1 MKTAVAKRKKAAAIQ
16 KRFSGILVHPRHPFP
31 ALTASEI
38 LAAVLMNLLIFS
50 KPPVSL
56 SGSVF
61 LWDRPVMVIPLTSPF
76 PHLPDSLC

>member
-16 KRFSGILVHPRHPFP
+16 KRFSGILVHPTSFP
-31 ALTASEI
+31 SPYGIGDLGSGAYE
-38 LAAVLMNLLIFS
+38 LLIFS

>member
-1 MKTAVAKRKKAAAIQ
+1 MKTAVQNEKRLQPYRNASAVFLSI
-16 KRFSGILVHPRHPFP
+16 PHPFP